1 MTGRIANAA
10 SFVTVTLPLFI
21 QPSAADMRVAGCVA
35 RDWSV
40 RSWKGSRDWDDM
52 DDNSRIWIAAI
63 VREACRSQMI
73 PGEMIAE
80 INAFIIL
87 MAKRFRRRTARRF
100 LGIRINTMSRTQAMG
115 CALATYDATLDL
127 MGVPFGHPDYTW
139 DRAAAH
145 EFVDTELQHWEP

>member
-1 MTGRIANAA
+1 MTDALNLVPP
-10 SFVTVTLPLFI
+10 SPFI
-21 QPSAADMRVAGCVA
+21 QPSRADLAMAARLVDSHPVISAYG
-35 RDWSV
+35 SV
-40 RSWKGSRDWDDM
+40 EWDCLH
-52 DDNSRIWIAAI
+52 DDGQVWIAAI
-63 VREACRSQMI
+63 VRETRKEQMI

-80 INAFIIL
+80 INSFLIL

-127 MGVPFGHPDYTW
+127 MGVPFGHPDYHW